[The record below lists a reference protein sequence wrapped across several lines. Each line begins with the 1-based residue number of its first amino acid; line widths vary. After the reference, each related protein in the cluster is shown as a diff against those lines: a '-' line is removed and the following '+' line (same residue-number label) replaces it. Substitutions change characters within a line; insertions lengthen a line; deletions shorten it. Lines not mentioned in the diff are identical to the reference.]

1 MRPSVFV
8 ASCVTL
14 LLSLTSC
21 TNVNGG
27 NTSSS
32 TDTIKYEYKTA
43 HFIQKNDKIEDSSL
57 LFRSSIIYPLIDNK
71 QNAILAD
78 SINTFIQYS
87 TFGGYRTAE
96 EATKAFVEDCIKQT
110 TGEEGLS
117 MLGWES
123 IDSIS
128 IAGNMSSAVSLR
140 RMHYSYTGGAHG
152 NPSESYVSFATNN
165 GKRLKFEDIVEKGKL
180 SELETINI
188 THLKLARNIKEQ
200 STLEESGLFVKGDKV
215 ALPSSFALTRKG
227 LLIAYDY
234 YEIASYADGVISYII
249 PFNKLK
255 DILKDEF
262 ILAE

>member
-27 NTSSS
+27 NTASV
-32 TDTIKYEYKTA
+32 TDTIKYEYKTTR
-43 HFIQKNDKIEDSSL
+43 FIQANDKIADSSL
-57 LFRSSIIYPLIDNK
+57 LFRSSITYPLVDNK
-71 QNAILAD
+71 QYALLAD
-78 SINTFIQYS
+78 SISAFIRLT

-96 EATKAFVEDCIKQT
+96 EATKAFVEDCIAQT
-110 TGEEGLS
+110 KGEEGMS

-128 IAGNMSSAVSLR
+128 VACNTPSVVSLR

-152 NPSESYVSFATNN
+152 NPSETYVSFATSN
-165 GKRLKFEDIVEKGKL
+165 GKRLKFDDIVEKGRL

-188 THLKLARNIKEQ
+188 TQLKLSRNIKEQ
-200 STLEESGLFVKGDKV
+200 STLEESGLFVKGDEL

-234 YEIASYADGVISYII
+234 YEIACYADGVVSYII
-249 PFNKLK
+249 PFSKLK
-255 DILKDEF
+255 GILKDEF